1 MKCFKEICSVPS
13 YKYLYMKKHIHKTC
27 LICCFLWLFASFI
40 AAVLMPE
47 SLLLKISLGMGILF
61 TLYFFKSTKLKIN

>member
-1 MKCFKEICSVPS
+1 
-13 YKYLYMKKHIHKTC
+13 MKKHIHKTC

-61 TLYFFKSTKLKIN
+61 TLYFFKSTNLKIN